1 MESSTTI
8 LGMIRGNVIYV
19 PDYQRAYS
27 WEISNSKSE
36 RRQVDT
42 FLNDLQDYLKSNVK
56 TPYYFGHFLFEKKE
70 GDTFAII
77 DGQQRLTTIT
87 IFIAALFFSI
97 KSERELSKGER
108 IIYDDMI
115 ERYGE
120 YHFATVGYDKQLFY
134 DYVIDGRKK
143 DHNGIETTSGQR
155 IVKAYDFFVGRLSQ
169 LPIQE
174 RETYLQAV
182 VNATCTT
189 HIVNGEAEAIQMFI
203 FQNDRGKKP
212 SNLEVIKAHFM
223 YHIHIYGNNQKKV
236 LMPEITERF
245 ENIYRFISSIED
257 FVSEDDVLTHTM
269 KVYFNSL
276 WEDNPLERVNNELAK
291 PSQIDFIKNFS
302 FALEN
307 SFQRICQLKKDR
319 ELNVN
324 IEGSLL
330 CRRYDIVLPF
340 YIKAYN
346 NDMPAAE
353 INRMS
358 KVIGDIVLRDAI
370 IKTRAD
376 LRSRLNDL
384 FQKIEKSSDDIT
396 NRIEYMK
403 QTTDWWWAYWNNDS
417 LKNAIEGNWN
427 SNYHWIAKIILWK
440 YENYLIETEGKSGYA
455 SICYNSIKDPHLEH
469 IAPQTEKDSEQI
481 ATGYD
486 TYDDDFKEHYLY
498 SIGNFLLLS
507 APHNESIGN
516 KPFEK
521 KRVTY
526 DQLRQQRE
534 IQKMTESDHIWNREK
549 IQKRKDKII
558 TFVLEN
564 L

>member
-1 MESSTTI
+1 M
-8 LGMIRGNVIYV
+8 
-19 PDYQRAYS
+19 
-27 WEISNSKSE
+27 
-36 RRQVDT
+36 DT
-42 FLNDLQDYLKSNVK
+42 FLKDLEDYLKSNVE

-97 KSERELSKGER
+97 KSERELTKGEK
-108 IIYDDMI
+108 ILYDDMI

-134 DYVIDGRKK
+134 DYVIDRRKK
-143 DHNGIETTSGQR
+143 DHNGVETTSGHR
-155 IVKAYDFFVGRLSQ
+155 IVGAYDYFIEKLSQ
-169 LPIQE
+169 MTIHE
-174 RETYLQAV
+174 REAYLQAV

-203 FQNDRGKKP
+203 FQNDRGKTP
-212 SNLEVIKAHFM
+212 SNLEIIKAHFM
-223 YHIHIYGNNQKKV
+223 YHIHIYGSNKKNV

-245 ENIYRFISSIED
+245 EKIYRSISYIED
-257 FVSEDDVLTHTM
+257 FVNEDDVLAHTM
-269 KVYFNSL
+269 RVFFNSL
-276 WEDNPLERVNNELAK
+276 WEDNPIERVNNELAK
-291 PSQIDFIKNFS
+291 PSQIEFIKNFT

-319 ELNVN
+319 ERDVN

-340 YIKAYN
+340 FIKAYN
-346 NDMPAAE
+346 NDMSTAE
-353 INRMS
+353 ISRMA

-376 LRSRLNDL
+376 LRSRLNDV
-384 FQKIEKSSDDIT
+384 FQKMEKSSDDIV

-403 QTTDWWWAYWNNDS
+403 HTADWWWAYWNNEVLS
-417 LKNAIEGNWN
+417 NAVEGNWY

-440 YENYLIETEGKSGYA
+440 YENYLIETEGKGGYA
-455 SICYNSIKDPHLEH
+455 PISYNSIKDPHLEH
-469 IAPQTEKDSEQI
+469 ISPQTEKEGEQV

-498 SIGNFLLLS
+498 SMGNYLLLS

-521 KRVTY
+521 KRATY
-526 DQLRQQRE
+526 NQLRQQRE
-534 IQKMTESDHIWNREK
+534 IQEMTDSDCLWNREK
-549 IQKRKDKII
+549 IQKRKEKII
-558 TFVLEN
+558 SFVLEY